1 MHLCAARVLRTR
13 RALFVGLV
21 ALCAVTAFA
30 TGVVIWSPVEEV
42 SAQTAGLPPLPA
54 RWPTTV
60 QLGTSDSPGGAAAMR
75 ATTNYGFRYQY
86 LAGGANTGN
95 GWANWNPNGGFATN
109 YIQESVQ
116 NGIVPV
122 FTYYMIY
129 QSAPGGGSESGAIQ
143 TNLQN
148 TSTMRAYYNDLK
160 LFFQRAGAFPIS
172 LVVLHVEPDMWGY
185 IQQRSGGD
193 NAATFPVQVASTGLP
208 ELAGLP
214 NNAAGLAQAIDKLR
228 DTYGRNVALGYH
240 VSVWGTGND
249 IVYSDPPNSTV
260 QALGTRAGN
269 FYKSLNAQFDIA
281 FAEYSDRDAG
291 FKQFQYGD
299 GGAAWWN
306 AGDFSRNQLFIQTFV
321 NVAQK
326 RVVFWQI
333 PQGNTKMRAM
343 NNTWNHYQDNRVEWL
358 LDDATRN
365 NLRAYVDRGAVAF
378 LFGRGADGA
387 TCACDANK
395 DGVTNPAAIN
405 GNNQASLNADDD
417 GGFFRQKAQQYYATG
432 AMALP
437 GGSSP
442 PPATP
447 TPTRTATPT
456 PTRTPVGAP
465 TLTPTPTPGSTGQSI
480 TFNDRTNTGQPLNG
494 QYPSGVAEWGTNV
507 WYLSRPWGKFTT
519 NSISFNGGSLRSAT
533 VRFLTP
539 RQLVS
544 LQAFNGGGAASTIT
558 LSCSGQPTRTASV
571 AANQLTTVTTG
582 WSGTCSTLTIGSSNG
597 WDTNFDQLVIR

>member
-1 MHLCAARVLRTR
+1 MHVRAARVLRPR
-13 RALFVGLV
+13 PVLVVGLV

-30 TGVVIWSPVEEV
+30 SGVVTWAPAKEA
-42 SAQTAGLPPLPA
+42 SAQAAGLPPLPA

-75 ATTNYGFRYQY
+75 ATTKYGFRYQY

-95 GWANWNPNGGFATN
+95 GWANWNANGGFATN

-129 QSAPGGGSESGAIQ
+129 QSAPGGSSESNAIQ

-160 LFFQRAGAFPIS
+160 LFFQRAGAFPNN
-172 LVVLHVEPDMWGY
+172 LVILHLEPDAWGY
-185 IQQRSGGD
+185 IQQRSGND
-193 NAATFPVQVASTGLP
+193 NAATFSVQVASTGLP

-214 NNAAGLAQAIDKLR
+214 NNASGFARAIDKLR
-228 DTYGRNVALGYH
+228 DAYAPNVALGYH

-249 IVYSDPPNSTV
+249 IAYSDPPNSTV

-269 FYKSLNAQFDIA
+269 FHNSLNGGFDIA
-281 FAEYSDRDAG
+281 FTEFTDRDAG
-291 FKQFQYGD
+291 FKQHQYGD
-299 GGAAWWN
+299 SMAWWN
-306 AGDFSRNQLFIQTFV
+306 AGDFSRNQLFIETFV
-321 NVAQK
+321 NVARK
-326 RVVFWQI
+326 RVVYWQI

-358 LDDATRN
+358 LDDPSRS
-365 NLRAYVDRGAVAF
+365 NLRGYVDRGVVAF

-387 TCACDANK
+387 TCSCDANR
-395 DGVTNPAAIN
+395 DGVTNPAPIN
-405 GNNQASLNADDD
+405 GNNRTSINADDD
-417 GGFFRQKAQQYYATG
+417 GGFFREKTVQYYNTG
-432 AMALP
+432 AMPLP
-437 GGSSP
+437 GGGGSP
-442 PPATP
+442 PA
-447 TPTRTATPT
+447 TATPT
-456 PTRTPVGAP
+456 PTRTSTPVPP
-465 TLTPTPTPGSTGQSI
+465 TASQTI

-494 QYPSGVAEWGTNV
+494 QYPSGVADWSSNV

-519 NSISFNGGSLRSAT
+519 NSISFNGAGLRSAS
-533 VRFLTP
+533 VRFVSP

-544 LQAFNGGGAASTIT
+544 LQAFNGGGGASTIT
-558 LSCSGQPTRTASV
+558 LTCAGQPTRTASV
-571 AANQLTTVTTG
+571 AANQLTTITTG
-582 WSGTCSTLTIGSSNG
+582 WSGKCSTVTIGSSNG